1 MISYLLSRLSGVA
14 IGWTVLPLT
23 ARLNGMISIEKA
35 IIGGG
40 LIAIGATVFA
50 ESGLLIGFFLPGDTL
65 LFGAGIVAAQGTIP
79 LGWLILVVIISAVVG
94 DNVGY
99 SIGRRT
105 GKRLF
110 HKKESIL
117 FKQEHLERAEKF
129 YEQHGGK
136 TIILARFVPVVRT
149 FAPMVAGIGKMPR
162 GKFFLFNIIGG
173 ILWGAGLTLLGYWL
187 GSRMPWL
194 EDYITPVILTIVL
207 ISIVVSVSH
216 LFREKENRE
225 LMAKKA
231 KLWLRNLNLN
241 KKVD

>member
-1 MISYLLSRLSGVA
+1 MIALDKVIL
-14 IGWTVLPLT
+14 
-23 ARLNGMISIEKA
+23 
-35 IIGGG
+35 GGG

-65 LFGAGIVAAQGTIP
+65 LFGAGLLAAQGVWP
-79 LGWLILVVIISAVVG
+79 LGILILTVVVSAIIG

-110 HKKESIL
+110 KKRDSIL

-136 TIILARFVPVVRT
+136 TIIIARFVPIVRT
-149 FAPMVAGIGKMPR
+149 FAPMVAGISKMSR
-162 GKFFLFNIIGG
+162 QRFFAFNIIGG
-173 ILWGAGLTLLGYWL
+173 ILWGAGVTMLGYWL
-187 GSRMPWL
+187 GSRIPWL
-194 EDYITPVILTIVL
+194 ADYVSHILLVIIT
-207 ISIVVSVSH
+207 ISILIALAH
-216 LFREKENRE
+216 ILKDKTNR
-225 LMAKKA
+225 
-231 KLWLRNLNLN
+231 KLILSRLKLVLSNILLN

>member
-1 MISYLLSRLSGVA
+1 MAIDKIILS
-14 IGWTVLPLT
+14 
-23 ARLNGMISIEKA
+23 
-35 IIGGG
+35 GG

-65 LFGAGIVAAQGTIP
+65 LFGAGILAAQDTLP
-79 LGWLILVVIISAVVG
+79 LTWLILVVIVAAIVG

-117 FKQEHLERAEKF
+117 FKPEHLERAEAF
-129 YEQHGGK
+129 YEKHGGK

-162 GKFFLFNIIGG
+162 RRFMLFNIVGG
-173 ILWGAGLTLLGYWL
+173 ILWGGGLTLLGYWF
-187 GSRMPWL
+187 GSKMPWL
-194 EDYITPVILTIVL
+194 EHYITPVILGILVL
-207 ISIVVSVSH
+207 TFALSAFHI
-216 LFREKENRE
+216 LKEGENRR
-225 LMAKKA
+225 LIAQRIKMWK
-231 KLWLRNLNLN
+231 RDITLN
-241 KKVD
+241 KKG

>member
-1 MISYLLSRLSGVA
+1 
-14 IGWTVLPLT
+14 
-23 ARLNGMISIEKA
+23 MISIDKA
-35 IIGGG
+35 ILGGG

-65 LFGAGIVAAQGTIP
+65 LFGAGILAAQGTLP
-79 LGWLILVVIISAVVG
+79 LGWLLVIVIACAILG

-117 FKQEHLERAEKF
+117 FRPEHLERAEKF
-129 YEQHGGK
+129 YEEHGGK

-162 GKFFLFNIIGG
+162 QRFMAFNVVGG
-173 ILWGAGLTLLGYWL
+173 VLWGGSITLLGYWL
-187 GSRMPWL
+187 GQRLPWL
-194 EDYITPVILTIVL
+194 EDYIEPVILGILGLSIALAL
-207 ISIVVSVSH
+207 IH
-216 LFREKENRE
+216 LFKEKETRDL
-225 LMAKKA
+225 LMAKL
-231 KLWLRNLNLN
+231 KLTIRNLTLN
-241 KKVD
+241 KRVD